1 MDPNTPQSP
10 DQPADPTATGTPPPD
25 GAASTPPAASPSDS
39 AAPAEGGTLAA
50 IPENA
55 AGYTFNFSDKA
66 QGLVGD
72 LASDPLVAAL
82 QEHAA
87 TNKWP
92 LSRFQD
98 LAVAIE
104 VAAEKGLI
112 DAPIDNTAEMGKLG
126 NDGLQRQAELESY
139 FQALQAR
146 NDIDGEMFGEAMI
159 LSRTAPG
166 VKMLE
171 WFRKQLPDGGKIVP
185 PTGEGGAGEGVTA
198 NQEKAREMARDE
210 RYGKDRAFTRQA
222 DEAWMKAFN

>member
-1 MDPNTPQSP
+1 M
-10 DQPADPTATGTPPPD
+10 
-25 GAASTPPAASPSDS
+25 PPAGSPSDS
-39 AAPAEGGTLAA
+39 TAPAEGDAQAA

-126 NDGLQRQAELESY
+126 NDGLQRQAELETY

-146 NDIDGEMFGEAMI
+146 NDIDGDMFGEAMI
-159 LSRTAPG
+159 LSRTAAG

-171 WFRKQLPDGGKIVP
+171 WFRKQLPDGGKILP
-185 PTGEGGAGEGVTA
+185 PAGEGGAEDGATA
-198 NQEKAREMARDE
+198 DQVKAREMAEDP
-210 RYGKDRAFTRQA
+210 RYKTDRAFKSEA
-222 DEAWMKAFN
+222 DKLYMKAFG